1 MKCKQRNRCNSN
13 MMRVTSTLALAT
25 GLLFPAP
32 IAIQASG
39 MQNANIS
46 VQQDNVTT
54 GRIIDENGEP
64 LIGVTVRVLKGNSG
78 TVTDIDGNY
87 SLRVAKGTQLKI
99 TYTGYKDQIIPV
111 GGINLVHT

>member
-87 SLRVAKGTQLKI
+87 SLRVAKQ
-99 TYTGYKDQIIPV
+99 
-111 GGINLVHT
+111 

>member
-1 MKCKQRNRCNSN
+1 
-13 MMRVTSTLALAT
+13 MRVTSTLALAT

-64 LIGVTVRVLKGNSG
+64 LIGVTVRVLKGNTG

-87 SLRVAKGTQLKI
+87 SLRVAKAHNSKSPT
-99 TYTGYKDQIIPV
+99 
-111 GGINLVHT
+111 LVTKTRLSAQEELLRCNQTN

>member
-13 MMRVTSTLALAT
+13 MMRVTSTLAIAT

-39 MQNANIS
+39 MQNVPTLS

-64 LIGVTVRVLKGNSG
+64 LIGVTVRVLKGNTG

-87 SLRVAKGTQLKI
+87 SLRVAKQ
-99 TYTGYKDQIIPV
+99 YSVNNYIIV
-111 GGINLVHT
+111 